1 MFAPILVGPAALLN
15 RFHPDGE
22 LAMVRGA
29 SAAKA
34 AMVVASRSSQP
45 VGKIA
50 AEAATPLWFQADPDQ
65 DPSAVRSRVEEAVK
79 CGCKA
84 VCLTLGVAG
93 QPSWD
98 WSAIDRLRKGLTV
111 PFLLKGVLSP
121 EEAQKA
127 VERGVQGIIVS
138 SYRGSTGSGLA
149 TPIEMLPSIAEAV
162 GGKIPVLIDGSFRRG
177 SDALKALA
185 LGARAVLLGR
195 PPLWGLAA
203 YGADGVRQVLQL
215 MQGELARDMAMCG
228 RANVKSVDR
237 SIVRIHR
244 W

>member
-1 MFAPILVGPAALLN
+1 
-15 RFHPDGE
+15 
-22 LAMVRGA
+22 
-29 SAAKA
+29 
-34 AMVVASRSSQP
+34 
-45 VGKIA
+45 
-50 AEAATPLWFQADPDQ
+50 
-65 DPSAVRSRVEEAVK
+65 
-79 CGCKA
+79 
-84 VCLTLGVAG
+84 
-93 QPSWD
+93 
-98 WSAIDRLRKGLTV
+98 
-111 PFLLKGVLSP
+111 
-121 EEAQKA
+121 
-127 VERGVQGIIVS
+127 
-138 SYRGSTGSGLA
+138 
-149 TPIEMLPSIAEAV
+149 MLPSIAEAV